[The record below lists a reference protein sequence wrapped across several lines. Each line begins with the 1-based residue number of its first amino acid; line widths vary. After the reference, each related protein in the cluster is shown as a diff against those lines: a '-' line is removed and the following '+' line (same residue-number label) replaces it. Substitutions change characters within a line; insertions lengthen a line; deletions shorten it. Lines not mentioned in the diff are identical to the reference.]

1 MGPAKEVGE
10 AALLF
15 LEAVAAASD
24 AFPPLKSA
32 SAGALYVAKLAKVR
46 VCIAVL

>member
-1 MGPAKEVGE
+1 MNVAKEVGE
-10 AALLF
+10 AAFVF

-32 SAGALYVAKLAKVR
+32 SGGALHIAKLVKV
-46 VCIAVL
+46 